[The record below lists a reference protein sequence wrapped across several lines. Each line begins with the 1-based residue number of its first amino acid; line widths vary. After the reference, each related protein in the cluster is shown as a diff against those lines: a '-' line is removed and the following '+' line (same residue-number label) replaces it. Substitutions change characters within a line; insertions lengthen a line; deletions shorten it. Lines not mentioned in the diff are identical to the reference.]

1 MLADQLKKG
10 QPTPTLADQHTDRPP
25 PASRTTD
32 MTRST
37 KKTQFNATKAWLT
50 YSSFVLQA
58 IDLDRSDMT
67 CAANQIFDEYDP
79 ILDAVFESGVPV
91 DRFMSIPFHAMAE
104 AAATHSKNW
113 RGERFGNRPSLYV
126 GFTKLAESV
135 CGSAKNKF
143 VKTKNTAITDNI
155 TLNDKILSAIV
166 YRHALKDRGLNTDI
180 LPDHIPVSAD
190 EEIRVKRLL
199 GSKLIHNSRT
209 CQIVLTKHGDCKSDL
224 GWQIALADY
233 YIRLRA
239 LSYDFTSKPILRLCP
254 DAKAFAMSHLRS
266 LSGCMTAGLPVKR
279 EMLVAQRA
287 SEKNKEQTIFCGSTD
302 IDESHQVRSD
312 VTPESMLIDAEMF
325 AGYDVSYLADM
336 LAEKTHDI
344 ATSASRFKIK
354 SMIEQ
359 CIEVAKRQGDDD
371 AVLTL
376 THISKSIVS
385 AENVRQTY
393 ADGFAECE
401 FTVAE
406 FDDHDGQDVLDARAS
421 FTVIE
426 GGLADEDQVIHAP
439 RRAARGVAR
448 TAMARLAQMRLA
460 ITARRSATQRRL
472 AAYSG
477 RMCYIVNHDNT
488 RRRTASRSWTI
499 PIAGSPPQAWENNH
513 SAWTDSF
520 VFTRR
525 DAVDLAPVGRT
536 GIDSHQSRIHEIS
549 DYDACRSLFDV
560 RRGKEHTQIR
570 AVSPRPGLGQATETR
585 TANPLFFFR
594 STMDQPTGRW
604 PHLVSDGNPGRTRS
618 AGGIPRYGP
627 PGRIGAQK
635 TRGDP
640 TCSLIWMTSKAGLMT
655 RSGRRIQVVRDGLVK
670 SFFAHS
676 SDKLKLTE
684 SFLNHPPWSLARH
697 NGRLPK
703 PANDESKTWLSRW
716 DTSLLDKRSSVKLL
730 NMLRL
735 TPCQSPRSLKP
746 GLRQP
751 VNPDQKVINL
761 ESGRKSKNNARAG
774 PKASVRVENWVWGSG
789 LNPHENYDVA
799 RHRAA

>member
-1 MLADQLKKG
+1 
-10 QPTPTLADQHTDRPP
+10 
-25 PASRTTD
+25 

-37 KKTQFNATKAWLT
+37 KKTQFNATKAWLN
-50 YSSFVLQA
+50 YSSFVLRA
-58 IDLDRSDMT
+58 IDLDRSDTT

-91 DRFMSIPFHAMAE
+91 DRFMSIPHHAMAE

-199 GSKLIHNSRT
+199 GSKLIHNSKT
-209 CQIVLTKHGDCKSDL
+209 CQIVLTEHGDCKSDL

-279 EMLVAQRA
+279 EMLVAQREA
-287 SEKNKEQTIFCGSTD
+287 GKDKEQTVFCGSTD
-302 IDESHQVRSD
+302 IDESQQVRSD

-336 LAEKTHDI
+336 LAKKAHDI

-359 CIEVAKRQGDDD
+359 CVEVARRQGDDD

-385 AENVRQTY
+385 AENINQTY

-406 FDDHDGQDVLDARAS
+406 FDDRDRQDVLDARSS

-426 GGLADEDQVIHAP
+426 GGLADEVQVIHAP
-439 RRAARGVAR
+439 GRAARGVAR
-448 TAMARLAQMRLA
+448 TAMARLAQSRFA
-460 ITARRSATQRRL
+460 TTARRSATQRRL

-477 RMCYIVNHDNT
+477 RTCYIVKHDNT
-488 RRRTASRSWTI
+488 RRRTASRSWAI
-499 PIAGSPPQAWENNH
+499 PIAGSTPQAWENNH
-513 SAWTDSF
+513 AARTDSF

-525 DAVDLAPVGRT
+525 DAVDLARVGRT
-536 GIDSHQSRIHEIS
+536 GIDSHQSWIHEIR

-560 RRGKEHTQIR
+560 RRVEEHAQIR
-570 AVSPRPGLGQATETR
+570 AVSSRRRLGQATEAR
-585 TANPLFFFR
+585 AADSLFFFR
-594 STMDQPTGRW
+594 PTMDQPAGHG
-604 PHLVSDGNPGRTRS
+604 PNLVSNGNPGWARS
-618 AGGIPRYGP
+618 PGGIPRYGP
-627 PGRIGAQK
+627 SSKLGAQK

-640 TCSLIWMTSKAGLMT
+640 TCSLIWMTSRGGLQKK
-655 RSGRRIQVVRDGLVK
+655 SDHRIQVVRDGLVK

-684 SFLNHPPWSLARH
+684 SFRSHPPWSLARH
-697 NGRLPK
+697 NDRLPK
-703 PANDESKTWLSRW
+703 PDNDESKTWRSPW
-716 DTSLLDKRSSVKLL
+716 DTSLLEKRSSVKLS
-730 NMLRL
+730 NMSRL

-751 VNPDQKVINL
+751 VNPDQKVISLN
-761 ESGRKSKNNARAG
+761 SVRRSKNNARAG
-774 PKASVRVENWVWGSG
+774 QTASVPVENWVWG
-789 LNPHENYDVA
+789 
-799 RHRAA
+799 